1 MKTLF
6 ELQAETAQELLAQ
19 RIELYPELKKKFF
32 VVILKDRHNGD
43 VFKVR
48 KVNFAGLKETAKW
61 IRDEASRD
69 ENYWNVSDNPSAPS
83 KAKSGISHYQRGLTS
98 HIPVGALVDVLVE
111 VHDTADQASDT
122 KNHFTSL
129 EKKYVRRP
137 VPTPEM
143 VKAVSTGIFD
153 IDRLMAETVRLKGY
167 QSLHL
172 QSQ

>member
-6 ELQAETAQELLAQ
+6 ELQAENASEILAQ
-19 RIELYPELKKKFF
+19 RVEFFPELKDKFF
-32 VVILKDRHNGD
+32 VVIIKDRYNGD
-43 VFKVR
+43 VLKVR
-48 KVNFAGLKETAKW
+48 KVNFAGLRETAKW

-69 ENYWNVSDNPSAPS
+69 AHYWNVAESPTAPS
-83 KAKSGISHYQRGLTS
+83 KGRVGTAHFQRGLTS

-111 VHDTADQASDT
+111 VHNTSADASDT

-143 VKAVSTGIFD
+143 VKAATTGTFD
-153 IDRLMAETVRLKGY
+153 IDRLVAEAVRYKGY
-167 QSLHL
+167 EGLHL
-172 QSQ
+172 QAQ